1 MHIRNF
7 LCGFLAFLNFDTF
20 YTRIREQQHLYPK
33 KSLILKLLKEN
44 LLNLTKIGVQIV
56 MKKFLCK
63 NISKICVALKCY
75 PKVHTVFNKFFVCE
89 KLYNIK

>member
-1 MHIRNF
+1 M
-7 LCGFLAFLNFDTF
+7 
-20 YTRIREQQHLYPK
+20 YPK

-63 NISKICVALKCY
+63 KISKICVALKFY

-89 KLYNIK
+89 KLYNIKWGIFSASGQGFTVGGICGKKFI